1 MNAADIAILAVL
13 AVSMLFGLWRGFVS
27 TVLALACWGAAFWVT
42 WEFGHVVADLY
53 GAWLHEPAARIVAG
67 YVTCFV
73 GVLIIGAVVGWSV
86 RRLMEQGGLRGGDRL
101 LGAAFGAVRGWLLV
115 TFVVLM
121 LGFTA
126 VPRDATWWQQSLLLP
141 AFTGGATWL
150 ADELPPGVT
159 HYLQLGGQ
167 ALPALSHVPISA
179 LRPVLLPPATSGLPA
194 RGPAASMPARATQHG
209 PTRGDVGQ

>member
-13 AVSMLFGLWRGFVS
+13 LLSMLFGLLRGFVGA
-27 TVLALACWGAAFWVT
+27 VLSLACWVAAFWVT
-42 WEFGHVVADLY
+42 WEFGHVVADGY

-73 GVLIIGAVVGWSV
+73 GVLLVGALLGWLA
-86 RRLMEQGGLRGGDRL
+86 RGLMDRGGLRGGDRM
-101 LGAAFGAVRGWLLV
+101 LGAAFGIVRGWLLV

-126 VPRDATWWQQSLLLP
+126 VPRTAGWWRDSTLLP
-141 AFTGGATWL
+141 AFIGSAAWMAG
-150 ADELPPGVT
+150 ELPPNVT
-159 HYLQLGGQ
+159 HYLALGGQ

-179 LRPVLLPPATSGLPA
+179 LQRAVTSSASGKMPASAAAASAPA
-194 RGPAASMPARATQHG
+194 RVLPHG
-209 PTRGDVGQ
+209 SAHADVGQ

>member
-1 MNAADIAILAVL
+1 MNVADIAILTVFGL
-13 AVSMLFGLWRGFVS
+13 SMLFGLLRGFVS
-27 TVLALACWGAAFWVT
+27 AVLSLACWVAAFWVT
-42 WEFGHVVADLY
+42 WEFGHVVADGY
-53 GAWLHEPAARIVAG
+53 GVWLHEPAARIVAG

-73 GVLIIGAVVGWSV
+73 GVLLVGALLGWLA
-86 RRLMEQGGLRGGDRL
+86 RGLMNRGGLRGGDRL

-126 VPRDATWWQQSLLLP
+126 VPRDAAWWRESTLLP
-141 AFTGGATWL
+141 AFVGSAAWL

-159 HYLQLGGQ
+159 HYLALGGQ

-179 LRPVLLPPATSGLPA
+179 LQRAVAPPASGKTPPRAAAPSAASRALPH
-194 RGPAASMPARATQHG
+194 GPAHA
-209 PTRGDVGQ
+209 DVGQ